1 MKKPSP
7 RTIIKF
13 AVIVVALILFLLP
26 LPARFIEQIYT
37 NGFYSFLQ
45 RILTPV
51 ANVIPF
57 AIVDVLL
64 IALIIGLPAW
74 WIVLIKRA
82 GRGRRWRMAG
92 ALAFNTLALAAGLF
106 IAFQLLWGFNYEH
119 APVASRLDFDAARV
133 SQQSLNEL

>member
-45 RILTPV
+45 RILTPI

-57 AIVDVLL
+57 AIIDVLL

-74 WIVLIKRA
+74 WIVRIKRA

-92 ALAFNTLALAAGLF
+92 GL
-106 IAFQLLWGFNYEH
+106 GFYTMERTGG
-119 APVASRLDFDAARV
+119 V
-133 SQQSLNEL
+133 